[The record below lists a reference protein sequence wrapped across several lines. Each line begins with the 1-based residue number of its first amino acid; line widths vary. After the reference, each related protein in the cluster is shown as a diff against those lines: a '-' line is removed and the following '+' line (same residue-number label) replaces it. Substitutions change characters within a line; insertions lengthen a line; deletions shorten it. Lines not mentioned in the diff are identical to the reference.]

1 MSFKYKITDVSTAHI
16 TVDLGNGNWAK
27 VPIKK
32 GESKADIEDRIR
44 QFAMQTSVAF
54 DNVSDVPFAVNDEST
69 ILDQEEFAS
78 ARSTL
83 AQENLDKQELNYKEQ
98 RFPHYPSAQLQLEAM
113 YKARQGDNTLIN
125 KVDKAIADLKT
136 RFPKTSNTVTI
147 KDYNAAWE
155 IGSIDDTDP
164 KKKKLMMY
172 KDIQTMMG

>member
-1 MSFKYKITDVSTAHI
+1 MSFKYTIKEITTAHI
-16 TVDLGNGNWAK
+16 TVDFENGNWAK

-32 GESKADIEDRIR
+32 GESKADIEDRLR
-44 QFAMQTSVAF
+44 QFASQTSVAF
-54 DNVSDVPFAVNDEST
+54 DNVSDVPFAVNDEAT
-69 ILDQEEFAS
+69 ILDQEEFAT

-83 AQENLDKQELNYKEQ
+83 SQENTDKQELNYKEQ

-113 YKARQGDNTLIN
+113 HKARKGDNTLIN
-125 KVDKAIADLKT
+125 KVDKAIDDLKT
-136 RFPKTSNTVTI
+136 RFPKTVSNVTI

-172 KDIQTMMG
+172 KDINTMMG